1 MLGNDQ
7 ISKIIG
13 KDTKEVVKSQDI
25 KVGKDYSLTVT
36 NSLTIKV
43 GECLLKMNK
52 DGTIILNG
60 KSIQIEGK
68 DKINIFGADIDLD

>member
-1 MLGNDQ
+1 MGGDQ
-7 ISKIIG
+7 KATIIG
-13 KDTKEVVKSQDI
+13 DDHEDIRKSQDVAI
-25 KVGKDYSLTVT
+25 GKDYSLTVT
-36 NSLTIKV
+36 NSLTIQV

-52 DGTIILNG
+52 DGTITLNG